1 MLHQSRA
8 SHFSLLANPF
18 KYFIEFVSVDST
30 LLAKFLLLE
39 SVQSLSTRLWSSAN
53 AMWCSKLKR
62 RPSLTS
68 VIEYINSPD
77 GLGLIG
83 D

>member
-8 SHFSLLANPF
+8 SHFSLLADSS
-18 KYFIEFVSVDST
+18 KYFIEFVSVDLA
-30 LLAKFLLLE
+30 LLAKLLLLE
-39 SVQSLSTRLWSSAN
+39 SVQSLSTRLRSSAN

>member
-8 SHFSLLANPF
+8 PHFSLPANPS
-18 KYFIEFVSVDST
+18 KYFIEFVSVDPT
-30 LLAKFLLLE
+30 LLAKLLLLE
-39 SVQSLSTRLWSSAN
+39 SVQLRLRSSAN